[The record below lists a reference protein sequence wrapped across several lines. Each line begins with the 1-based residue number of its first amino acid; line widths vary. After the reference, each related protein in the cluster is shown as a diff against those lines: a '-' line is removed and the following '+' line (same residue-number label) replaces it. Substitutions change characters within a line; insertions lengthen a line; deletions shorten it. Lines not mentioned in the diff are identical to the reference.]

1 MKLAS
6 YLTPYM
12 KTDLEWSKDL
22 YKRPGGIK
30 LEENIGKILLDL
42 GMAMIFF
49 DMIQKYK
56 QQNKNNKWDYFKLK
70 IFTTNVTISKMKR
83 HPVEYDKVFVNH
95 LFA

>member
-6 YLTPYM
+6 YLTPYL

-49 DMIQKYK
+49 RYDPKVQATKQK
-56 QQNKNNKWDYFKLK
+56 Q
-70 IFTTNVTISKMKR
+70 
-83 HPVEYDKVFVNH
+83 
-95 LFA
+95 